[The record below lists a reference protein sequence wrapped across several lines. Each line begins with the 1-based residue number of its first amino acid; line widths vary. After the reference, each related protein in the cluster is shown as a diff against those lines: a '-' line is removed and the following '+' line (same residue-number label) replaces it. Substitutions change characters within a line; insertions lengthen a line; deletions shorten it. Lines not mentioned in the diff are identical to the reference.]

1 MRKREEKAN
10 ELANNEKLRANLLRS
25 ISYDLRTPLTSICGN
40 ADMLLQDKLGE
51 EKRKKVCSYIYD
63 DSLWLIN
70 LVENLLSVTRIEDGT
85 MNIKKQAELLEDI
98 IDEALKH
105 VSRESSEYHIEV
117 QMEDEMQLVKVD
129 SRLVLQV
136 IINIVDNGIGI
147 PDDKKPYIFDMFYTA
162 NETIADTKRSLGLG
176 LALCKSIISAHDG
189 IIEVLDN
196 KPKGTVFDFTLP
208 EVRIKIKSMH

>member
-1 MRKREEKAN
+1 
-10 ELANNEKLRANLLRS
+10 
-25 ISYDLRTPLTSICGN
+25 
-40 ADMLLQDKLGE
+40 
-51 EKRKKVCSYIYD
+51 
-63 DSLWLIN
+63 
-70 LVENLLSVTRIEDGT
+70 

-105 VSRESSEYHIEV
+105 VSRKSSEYHIEV

-136 IINIVDNGIGI
+136 IINIVDNAMKYTPSGCTIFISTKREDTNVHIRIADNGIGI

-162 NETIADTKRSLGLG
+162 NETIADSKRSLGLG
-176 LALCKSIISAHDG
+176 LALCKSIISAHG
-189 IIEVLDN
+189 GTIEVLDN

-208 EVRIKIKSMH
+208 VEEVHIHE